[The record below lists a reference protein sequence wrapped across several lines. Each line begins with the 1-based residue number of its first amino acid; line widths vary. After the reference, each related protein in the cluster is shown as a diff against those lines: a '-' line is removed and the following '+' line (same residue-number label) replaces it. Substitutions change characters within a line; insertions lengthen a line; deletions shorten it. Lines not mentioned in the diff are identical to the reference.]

1 MYTPPQYHN
10 KRGATIHQVRQT
22 IFIPRKTSSMLEQSP
37 SAVPE
42 LQDIDAD
49 HHQELRKLKRKI
61 HTLEAELEKSN
72 AEKHVVL
79 GKFGELKGELKASN
93 DITDELIEE
102 VVELRIK
109 FEKRTDERD
118 AALSRAGQLN
128 ATVKLSENNEEEL
141 RKEATKLRAQLEKI
155 TEERD
160 NALGKVG
167 QLKAQLKETTEK
179 ATQIVENQT
188 LIVTNEISTIEPDN
202 KKRKLDD
209 IDASSIK
216 QEPQDGQE
224 AWIASVEELRTKLLL
239 FNFMPATKPVHKP
252 LLSYL
257 TSLLFSYHKCES
269 YDPKDKG
276 LHRSKRMRNLE
287 RYKAQVE
294 PQYEPNEW
302 QCFVDVIFGHNID
315 RIKYI
320 KGDERCSTCVE
331 RESGCIQIRNING
344 ALWMRCF
351 REST

>member
-1 MYTPPQYHN
+1 
-10 KRGATIHQVRQT
+10 
-22 IFIPRKTSSMLEQSP
+22 MLEQSP
-37 SAVPE
+37 SAAPD
-42 LQDIDAD
+42 LQDAD
-49 HHQELRKLKRKI
+49 PHQELRRMKRKM

-72 AEKHVVL
+72 AEKHAVL
-79 GKFGELKGELKASN
+79 RKFGELKGELKASN
-93 DITDELIEE
+93 DTTDELIEE

-109 FEKRTDERD
+109 FEKRADERD

-128 ATVKLSENNEEEL
+128 AAVKLSENIEEEL
-141 RKEATKLRAQLEKI
+141 KNEATQLRAQLEKI

-160 NALGKVG
+160 NALDKVG
-167 QLKAQLKETTEK
+167 QLKAQLKENTEK
-179 ATQIVENQT
+179 DTP
-188 LIVTNEISTIEPDN
+188 IVTNELSTIEPAN

-224 AWIASVEELRTKLLL
+224 AWIASVEELRTKLLP

-287 RYKAQVE
+287 RYKAQVD
-294 PQYEPNEW
+294 PHYEPTEW

-320 KGDERCSTCVE
+320 KGNERCTTCVE
-331 RESGCIQIRNING
+331 RESGCIQIKNING